1 MNRITF
7 TVETASD
14 GGLVVY
20 SDNGGASDMNLV
32 FAGNQKETTDYLAKR
47 VGELKAE
54 KPQKEYQ
61 IKETE
66 YMWDEATR
74 RHVTVPGEEV
84 IRLRAGAIA

>member
-54 KPQKEYQ
+54 KAVARQVSVRDEYLPY
-61 IKETE
+61 TV
-66 YMWDEATR
+66 DEANVAAFR
-74 RHVTVPGEEV
+74 RT
-84 IRLRAGAIA
+84 GAIA